1 MKLLWKF
8 LSILVVVETVAGL
21 RAATDSTCMC
31 GQRKNSKFGQFFG
44 TRVVGGEEAEV
55 NEFPW
60 AALLSIRSKGK
71 KPVRCGGS
79 LVNDR

>member
-1 MKLLWKF
+1 M
-8 LSILVVVETVAGL
+8 VVLESVAGL
-21 RAATDSTCMC
+21 RASTDPTCTC
-31 GQRKNSKFGQFFG
+31 GQRKYSKFGQFFG
-44 TRVVGGEEAEV
+44 TRVVGGEEAEI

-60 AALLSIRSKGK
+60 AALLSIRNKGK

>member
-1 MKLLWKF
+1 M
-8 LSILVVVETVAGL
+8 EAVAGL
-21 RAATDSTCMC
+21 RAATDSSCRC
-31 GQRKNSKFGQFFG
+31 GQRKYSSFQQFFG

-60 AALLSIRSKGK
+60 AALLSIQSKGK

>member
-1 MKLLWKF
+1 MKLLWTF
-8 LSILVVVETVAGL
+8 LSILVVVQSVAGL
-21 RAATDSTCMC
+21 RAATDSTCRC
-31 GQRKNSKFGQFFG
+31 GQRKYSTFGQFFG
-44 TRVVGGEEAEV
+44 TRVVGGEEAEI

-60 AALLSIRSKGK
+60 AALLSIHSKGK